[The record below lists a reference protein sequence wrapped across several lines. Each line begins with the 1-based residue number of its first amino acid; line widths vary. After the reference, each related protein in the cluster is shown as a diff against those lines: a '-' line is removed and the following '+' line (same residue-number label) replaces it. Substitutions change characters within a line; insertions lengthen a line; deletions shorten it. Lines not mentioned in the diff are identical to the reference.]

1 MGDGSNPLIK
11 ENEIFDNKKC
21 GIKLMDEAWAD
32 IVDHNKITNNL
43 S

>member
-11 ENEIFDNKKC
+11 ENEILDNKKC
-21 GIKLMDEAWAD
+21 GIKLLDYARAD
-32 IVDHNKITNNL
+32 IVDHNVIQNNL